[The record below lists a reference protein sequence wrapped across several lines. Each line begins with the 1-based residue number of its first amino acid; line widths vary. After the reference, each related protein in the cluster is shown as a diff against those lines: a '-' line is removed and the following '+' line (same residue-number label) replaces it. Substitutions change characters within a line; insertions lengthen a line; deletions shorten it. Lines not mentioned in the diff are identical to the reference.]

1 MGILEHRRIRGCFS
15 EPRFWPKSH
24 QVVQTRQ
31 RYIDTMQGQVNSRRS
46 TFLNHFQEVDP
57 AKGVASNDPAI
68 AAEGAG
74 AGGRFAGERGDKRS
88 GS

>member
-1 MGILEHRRIRGCFS
+1 
-15 EPRFWPKSH
+15 
-24 QVVQTRQ
+24 
-31 RYIDTMQGQVNSRRS
+31 MQGQVNSRRS